1 MIRSIVSLMS
11 DEGRR
16 QVTIMVVLSVVAGL
30 AQGVAAL
37 LLLPIVD
44 AMVLGRS
51 PWGWLGAL
59 AALAALA
66 ATLQYFLARA
76 SYEAAFDILR
86 RLNIALGDKLTRL
99 PLGWFDTPRR
109 GELSQLAGKGVMD
122 LGGLLAHMLPILLVA
137 VGQCVAMAVGSWLI
151 DWRLGAAL
159 TACIP
164 LFTLAVIGARRMG
177 DAAEARS
184 HASQVE
190 VNDRVIEFARA
201 QGALR
206 SCGRAGSFEPL
217 VTALESERR
226 TAVSQFLISVLA
238 LGLAGLAVQA
248 LLAVL
253 VVLVAALV
261 VGGQVGAY
269 QAVALIGIGLRFI
282 QPLDQVVS
290 MSFGI
295 RPAQA
300 QDLRLRRVL
309 HAPELAEP
317 EASAP
322 ATSPGQ
328 VVLEDVWFSYGAE
341 PVLQGVSLRAEP
353 GTFTALVGPSGSGKT
368 TVTRLIARFYDVDAG
383 AVRVDGADVRE
394 LTSAD
399 LMERLS
405 MVFQDVYLFD
415 DTLEANIRVGRVEAS
430 REEVRRAARDAGV
443 EEIVARL
450 PEGWR
455 TRVGE
460 GGSRLSGGERQ
471 RVAIARALLKRA
483 PIVLFDEATSALD
496 PANEARVVG
505 AMESLAR
512 RSTVIAIAHKLTT
525 VRRADQIV
533 ALGADG
539 RVEQVGTHEEL
550 MAAGGRYARYWQERE
565 RAAAWRLSSGA

>member
-66 ATLQYFLARA
+66 STLQYFLARA

-226 TAVSQFLISVLA
+226 TAVSQFLVSVLA

-322 ATSPGQ
+322 ATAPGQ
-328 VVLEDVWFSYGAE
+328 VILEDVRFSYGAE

-383 AVRVDGADVRE
+383 VVRVDGVDVRE

>member
-300 QDLRLRRVL
+300 QSARLRRVL
-309 HAPELAEP
+309 DAPELVEP

-322 ATSPGQ
+322 ATSRGQ

>member
-66 ATLQYFLARA
+66 STLQYFLARA

-122 LGGLLAHMLPILLVA
+122 LGGLLAHMLPLFLVA
-137 VGQCVAMAVGSWLI
+137 VSQCAAMAVGSWFI

-159 TACIP
+159 TACAP
-164 LFTLAVIGARRMG
+164 LFALAVIGASRMG

-184 HASQVE
+184 HACEVE

-206 SCGRAGSFEPL
+206 SCGRADSYEPL
-217 VTALESERR
+217 ITALESERR
-226 TAVSQFLISVLA
+226 TGLSRFLVSVLA
-238 LGLAGLAVQA
+238 LGLAGVAVQA

-253 VVLVAALV
+253 VILVAALV
-261 VGGQVGAY
+261 VGGQVGSY

-300 QDLRLRRVL
+300 QSARLRRVL
-309 HAPELAEP
+309 DAPELVEP

-328 VVLEDVWFSYGAE
+328 VVLEDVRFSYGAE

-383 AVRVDGADVRE
+383 VVRVDGVDVRE

-512 RSTVIAIAHKLTT
+512 RSTVIAIAHKLST

-550 MAAGGRYARYWQERE
+550 MAAGGRYARYWRERE

>member
-16 QVTIMVVLSVVAGL
+16 QVTIMVVLSMVAGL

-44 AMVLGRS
+44 AMVLGSS

-66 ATLQYFLARA
+66 STLQYFLARA

-226 TAVSQFLISVLA
+226 TAVSQFLVSVLA

-253 VVLVAALV
+253 VVLVSALV

-322 ATSPGQ
+322 ATAPGQ
-328 VVLEDVWFSYGAE
+328 VILEDVRFSYGAE

-383 AVRVDGADVRE
+383 VVRVDGVDVRE

>member
-11 DEGRR
+11 GEGRR

-322 ATSPGQ
+322 AIVPGQ
-328 VVLEDVWFSYGAE
+328 VVLEDVRFSYGAE

-383 AVRVDGADVRE
+383 VVRVDGVDVRE

-471 RVAIARALLKRA
+471 RMAIARALLKRA